1 MLYFSAPISQKK
13 STPGALPP
21 GPVVPKAG
29 QGCDPLGRG
38 GGHSD
43 GCSTPGHHVLISTA
57 SPLPQMPPLF
67 LEVLCRMQRW
77 ERTCTKPKHSG
88 NVTPGHK
95 AMYVQSESPCKSP
108 CLLKSTVKA
117 YGEGTHEEEHHLSM
131 NRVQMK
137 ATREPLVRKSTTE
150 QVSFLTSTMCY
161 H

>member
-1 MLYFSAPISQKK
+1 
-13 STPGALPP
+13 
-21 GPVVPKAG
+21 
-29 QGCDPLGRG
+29 
-38 GGHSD
+38 
-43 GCSTPGHHVLISTA
+43 
-57 SPLPQMPPLF
+57 
-67 LEVLCRMQRW
+67 
-77 ERTCTKPKHSG
+77 
-88 NVTPGHK
+88 
-95 AMYVQSESPCKSP
+95 MYVQSESPCKSP